1 MKERSRLAKYLD
13 HMAKNA
19 MGWKN
24 DYENC
29 VMGGEA
35 RYARLAGHYNG
46 MLDDLIRLVGYG
58 RVLALVSADD
68 AVDEHVAR
76 CRDCGG
82 VAVTTGEDAQCGG

>member
-1 MKERSRLAKYLD
+1 MEGRSRLAKYLS

-19 MGWKN
+19 LGWKN
-24 DYENC
+24 DYERC
-29 VMGGEA
+29 VMCGED

-46 MLDDLIRLVGYG
+46 MLDDLIRIVGYG

-68 AVDEHVAR
+68 AIDEHVAH

-82 VAVTTGEDAQCGG
+82 IGVAVGEDR